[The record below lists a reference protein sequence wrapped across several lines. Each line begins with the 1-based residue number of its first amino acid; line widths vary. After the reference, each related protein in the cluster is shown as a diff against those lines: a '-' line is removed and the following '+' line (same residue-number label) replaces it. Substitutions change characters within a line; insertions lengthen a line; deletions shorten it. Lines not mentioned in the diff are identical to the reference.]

1 MNAKINSSIKPLHKL
16 MLVLQLLKENTIG
29 TSRKMDDEFFFVL
42 ERKLLVDPDNNTI
55 ELNGRK

>member
-1 MNAKINSSIKPLHKL
+1 MNAKINSSIKLLHKL

>member
-1 MNAKINSSIKPLHKL
+1 